1 MIGVAL
7 FTYLPDTCSLKMEN
21 REILSSICGNKMN
34 SIQTHDEITD
44 LLH

>member
-1 MIGVAL
+1 MIAL

-21 REILSSICGNKMN
+21 REILSSICGNKMS
-34 SIQTHDEITD
+34 SIQTQYDEITD